1 MSQGI
6 TKDATSEKQER
17 VNVQAKMKQ
26 PIAKKKLAAMKESDM
41 KQQKLTFLKSVNVG
55 MELRDQRNKVDD
67 AKERFVATIADE
79 LRQLSHRER
88 LLAKNEIKNTLFRYQ
103 LQIFEKQ
110 NGTQGNINDQ
120 NVKNRATFVS
130 QQEYQLPLPFNSS
143 RGNSFPIHQSH
154 NQKKTQKKLQKTHI
168 MFL

>member
-41 KQQKLTFLKSVNVG
+41 KQQKLTLLKSVNVG

-67 AKERFVATIADE
+67 AKDRFVATIADE

-110 NGTQGNINDQ
+110 NGTQ
-120 NVKNRATFVS
+120 
-130 QQEYQLPLPFNSS
+130 E
-143 RGNSFPIHQSH
+143 
-154 NQKKTQKKLQKTHI
+154 
-168 MFL
+168 